1 MVIRDKRM
9 RLQGRYITF
18 HTVTK
23 MLRMD
28 ERKKERQKERKKEID
43 SGIKVRRTFFSYWRH
58 PIVLYYIA
66 K

>member
-1 MVIRDKRM
+1 MLLRNKGM

-28 ERKKERQKERKKEID
+28 ERKKDEKKEERNRQWNKGV
-43 SGIKVRRTFFSYWRH
+43 SLFFSYWRH
-58 PIVLYYIA
+58 PVVLYYFP
-66 K
+66 KYS